1 MPRQRKRSSTHIALP
16 AQIDDALTMAER
28 IWQVVHAIPKGRVS
42 TYGEVAAVAGLPKR
56 ARLVGHV
63 LGQLPGGSRL
73 PWHRVVGAGGRIVIR
88 GGGEIEQAQRLR
100 SDGIIVKNGRI
111 DLRQFGWQNTTREP
125 R

>member
-1 MPRQRKRSSTHIALP
+1 MPRQRKRSSTHIAVP
-16 AQIDDALTMAER
+16 AQIGDALTMAER
-28 IWQVVHAIPKGRVS
+28 IWQVVHAIPKGCVS

-63 LGQLPGGSRL
+63 LAQLPGGSRL

-125 R
+125 